1 MAIKTSKIPI
11 ILAAIFFAC
20 GCSPSKETIREQ
32 SKLPHKISISRALA
46 NDRVKID
53 KNQVWFD
60 DKELGSLDLDEKKKY
75 SELPETL
82 PNGIHS
88 YSVTELDNGLLL
100 LTGGYKPETKNKLP
114 ESTDKTFL
122 WDRSKK
128 KLEDGPKM
136 SCARVMHKTTKLRNG
151 KFLIT
156 GGMTLKPENTYAKE
170 VDVFDP
176 KTKSITPS
184 GSLQVDRILHSVLQ
198 TDENKILIAGGQTYS
213 NSENEIETNSIE
225 LYSLENGTSSTLG
238 ALTYPRQ
245 GGTLFRLNDKSALMV
260 GGYNSS
266 SEPNSRSLPSELIK
280 LPE

>member
-1 MAIKTSKIPI
+1 M
-11 ILAAIFFAC
+11 IFFVC
-20 GCSPSKETIREQ
+20 GCSPSKEAVKEQ
-32 SKLPHKISISRALA
+32 SKQPNKTSISKALA
-46 NDRVKID
+46 KDRVKID
-53 KNQVWFD
+53 TNHVWFD
-60 DKELGSLDLDEKKKY
+60 GKELGSLDLDQRKKY

-88 YSVTELDNGLLL
+88 YSVTTLDDGLLL
-100 LTGGYKPETKNKLP
+100 LTGGYKPKTTNKLP

-128 KLEDGPKM
+128 QLENGPKM
-136 SCARVMHKTTKLRNG
+136 SNTRVMHKITKLRNG

-156 GGMTLKPENTYAKE
+156 GGMALKPEDIYAKE

-198 TDENKILIAGGQTYS
+198 IGENKILIAGGQSYS
-213 NSENEIETNSIE
+213 NSENGMETNSIE

-260 GGYNSS
+260 GGWNSS
-266 SEPNSRSLPSELIK
+266 SEPNSRSLPSELIQI
-280 LPE
+280 PE